1 MLARRAEKRD
11 NAGTMRKLAHIGIPT
26 DKKPAKAS
34 HLAEA
39 KLFVTDPAD
48 TKNNIEFLY
57 FEEGSPMPE
66 ILKKATHIAYVVD
79 DIEAELEG
87 AEILMPPFEPFPNL
101 KAAFI
106 IEDGGVPVERMQK
119 F

>member
-1 MLARRAEKRD
+1 MLARRAEKRE

-26 DKKPAKAS
+26 DKKPEKAS
-34 HLAEA
+34 YLAGA
-39 KLFVTDPAD
+39 KLFVSDPAD

-66 ILKKATHIAYVVD
+66 ILKKATHIAYMVD
-79 DIEAELEG
+79 DIEAEL
-87 AEILMPPFEPFPNL
+87 LMPPFEPFPNL
-101 KAAFI
+101 KAAFV
-106 IEDGGVPVERMQK
+106 IEDGGVPVELMQK

>member
-1 MLARRAEKRD
+1 MLARPAESRE
-11 NAGTMRKLAHIGIPT
+11 NIRTMRKLAHIGIPT

-34 HLAEA
+34 HLADA

-48 TKNNIEFLY
+48 TKNGIEFLY

-66 ILKKATHIAYVVD
+66 ILKKAAHIAYMVD

-87 AEILMPPFEPFPNL
+87 AEILIPPFEPFPNL
-101 KAAFI
+101 KAAFVL
-106 IEDGGVPVERMQK
+106 EDGGVPVELMQK